1 MECQKTLEIL
11 KGWGQCRSMEG
22 QLYGEAI
29 SLSPVWALC
38 AGKGPG
44 LKGILQGPVPELI
57 VLSHLLLPFLSF
69 CHFHLEL
76 SQLSGQFLLV
86 LSIEVLQ
93 LLPKRTQVRQEN

>member
-1 MECQKTLEIL
+1 MRKRQVY
-11 KGWGQCRSMEG
+11 GG
-22 QLYGEAI
+22 QL
-29 SLSPVWALC
+29 SPLPGWARS

-44 LKGILQGPVPELI
+44 PKGVHPGPVPELI

-93 LLPKRTQVRQEN
+93 LLPKRTQVRREN